1 MNTKTLPEVRIYTN
15 VNDTKYALFE
25 QPEVISDVIKE
36 EGFWNKTTLMFA
48 TNILKKLPKG
58 KIVDVGAGFGTFTIP
73 VASTFGDKYDCV
85 AFEPLKVIFLQ
96 LATNVL
102 LNNLGQVK
110 VYNVGL
116 SDKNEK
122 VLSNVLDVHHSGN
135 HGSFSFDEETN
146 AMRNIVPT
154 SEKETYEMKS
164 LDSYNLTN
172 VRFIKLS
179 AAGMEVKVLEG
190 ANETIKNNNLPI
202 VLFEFWGDE
211 WYKEKRDAIFTQ
223 LRSMGYDYFENL
235 FGYVFAFKDKAQYD
249 FFTSEEEVV
258 QTGDYVIGQ
267 KVHVTQDTLENQ
279 KVYGQE

>member
-1 MNTKTLPEVRIYTN
+1 MNVKTLPEVRIYSN

-36 EGFWNKTTLMFA
+36 QGFWNKTTLIFA
-48 TNILKKLPKG
+48 TNLLKKQPRG
-58 KIVDVGAGFGTFTIP
+58 KVVDIGAGFGTFTIP
-73 VASTFGDKYDCV
+73 IATTFGDKYDCV
-85 AFEPLKVIFLQ
+85 SFEPIKVIFLQ

-116 SDKNEK
+116 SNKSEMIE
-122 VLSNVLDVHHSGN
+122 SNVLDVHRNGN

-146 AMRNIVPT
+146 MHRNIVPT
-154 SEKETYEMKS
+154 NEKETYEMKT
-164 LDSYNLTN
+164 LDSYKLSDI
-172 VRFIKLS
+172 RFIKLS

-190 ANETIKNNNLPI
+190 AKETIQNNNLPPI
-202 VLFEFWGDE
+202 LFEFWGDE
-211 WYKEKRDAIFTQ
+211 WYIEKRNAIFET
-223 LRSMGYDYFENL
+223 LKSMGYEYFENL

-258 QTGDYVIGQ
+258 KADEYVIGQ
-267 KVHVTQDTLENQ
+267 KVHVTQDTLDNQ